1 MRKLARRHPLTLFF
15 VLAAA
20 LSWWPWPF
28 YAAGL
33 SSVPIAGFGPFL
45 AAATVLGLTRGRAGI
60 GSLLGSMVRWRVP
73 LRAYLLALGTPL
85 LLSGAAV
92 ALNLWLGA
100 SRPSAAL
107 LGAWVEIPMTMMVI
121 LLVPGLGGAWEEP
134 GFRGFA
140 LGRLERRWGRMTAPL
155 VLGVLWVIWH
165 LPLFVAGQILPTDV
179 LTVIAA
185 SIVIA
190 AVFHVGGES
199 VLIAMLLHATNNAVG
214 GGFASQLFAGADL
227 ERLGWLTAA
236 AWCAAAGVVLA
247 VQAGNTLRRRREE
260 TRSGRPDAAE
270 VAEHIGIAVGQ
281 ASSQEP
287 TGSVTSVRSSSTAT
301 AERHW

>member
-1 MRKLARRHPLTLFF
+1 MRKLAQRHPLTLFF

-20 LSWWPWPF
+20 FSWWPWPF

-45 AAATVLGLTRGRAGI
+45 AAATVLGLTRGREGI
-60 GSLLGSMVRWRVP
+60 GSLLRSMARWRVP

-85 LLSGAAV
+85 LLSGTAV

-100 SRPSAAL
+100 ARPSAVL
-107 LGAWVEIPMTMMVI
+107 LSAWVEIPVTMMLI

-140 LGRLERRWGRMTAPL
+140 LGRLERRWGKISAPL

-165 LPLFVAGQILPTDV
+165 LPLFLAGQILATDV

-214 GGFASQLFAGADL
+214 GNFASQLFAGDDL
-227 ERLGWLTAA
+227 SRLGWLTAA
-236 AWCAAAGVVLA
+236 AWWAAAGVVLA
-247 VQAGNTLRRRREE
+247 LQSRSASRRRRALEAQDVE
-260 TRSGRPDAAE
+260 LVKSTDRRDHS
-270 VAEHIGIAVGQ
+270 IVG
-281 ASSQEP
+281 
-287 TGSVTSVRSSSTAT
+287 
-301 AERHW
+301 